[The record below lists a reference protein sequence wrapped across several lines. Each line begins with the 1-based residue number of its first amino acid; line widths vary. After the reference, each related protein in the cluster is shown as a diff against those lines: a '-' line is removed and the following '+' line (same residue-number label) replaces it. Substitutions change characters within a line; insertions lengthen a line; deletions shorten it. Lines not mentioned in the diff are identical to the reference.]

1 MIERYTLN
9 ALVAAGGGGSATA
22 TGTREGVSFVTAV
35 VDEFT
40 VDKKQ
45 QVQPMQLRNAD
56 GAAVIDIVGLLD
68 SDRKISSSIP
78 SPMLI
83 LQVLVQLFSEA
94 NALKTQKC
102 CECFAQL
109 KC

>member
-1 MIERYTLN
+1 M
-9 ALVAAGGGGSATA
+9 AAGGGGSATA

-56 GAAVIDIVGLLD
+56 GAAVIDVVPD

-83 LQVLVQLFSEA
+83 LQVLVQLFSAA